1 MEMMTILEG
10 DPAWLAVIVQ
20 VPSSNNVSVGT
31 SSVPDTW
38 HTEVVEDAKDTVR
51 PESAVAVRLMV
62 PVASSWSPGFAKVIV
77 CSVPH
82 SKTMSTVPSSISKP
96 MYV

>member
-1 MEMMTILEG
+1 MMTRLEG

-20 VPSSNNVSVGT
+20 FPSSNNVSVGA
-31 SSVPDTW
+31 SYVPDTW

-51 PESAVAVRLMV
+51 PESAVAVRLMI
-62 PVASSWSPGFAKVIV
+62 PVANTWSPGFANVIV

-82 SKTMSTVPSSISKP
+82 SKTMSTTPSSISKP
-96 MYV
+96 TYV